1 MKRLKEALALILI
14 LSLSVT
20 SGVYATTIDDIKK
33 QKQETQKQLD
43 KANEDISELTEV
55 RKGITDEIEQID
67 DDLVE
72 VMTSISILEDGIS
85 DIEAETL

>member
-33 QKQETQKQLD
+33 QKQETQKAAGQ
-43 KANEDISELTEV
+43 
-55 RKGITDEIEQID
+55 G
-67 DDLVE
+67 
-72 VMTSISILEDGIS
+72 
-85 DIEAETL
+85 